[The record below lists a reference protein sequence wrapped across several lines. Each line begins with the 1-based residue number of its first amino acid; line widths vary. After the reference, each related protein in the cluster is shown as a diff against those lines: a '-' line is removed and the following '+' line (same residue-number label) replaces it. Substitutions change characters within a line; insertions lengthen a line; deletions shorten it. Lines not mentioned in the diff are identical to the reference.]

1 VVFLT
6 NKELFK
12 LKVMYYK
19 LYNSPE
25 TFQRIMNSIFWK
37 LLHKEIF
44 TNYMDDFIILSKTKK
59 EEEEFEGNKET

>member
-1 VVFLT
+1 VVFLI

-37 LLHKEIF
+37 LLYEEIF
-44 TNYMDDFIILSKTKK
+44 ENYIDDFIILSKTKK
-59 EEEEFEGNKET
+59 EEIPILRVVG

>member
-1 VVFLT
+1 MVFLT

-19 LYNSPE
+19 LYNSLE

>member
-1 VVFLT
+1 
-6 NKELFK
+6 
-12 LKVMYYK
+12 MYYK